1 MNKEKIGRLL
11 NAIEDI
17 LSELSSSDDKKYVV
31 FKDLEFLDRE
41 ILIDIA
47 KEHIVPGSNA
57 IAVMKCTYQGKGRK
71 ILDLLFKKDVLD
83 IVDPVSEL
91 VTEEMLSICYL
102 SNDEIIEKH
111 KNCFINIRTK
121 HLSDDVRELFK
132 DGDLVI
138 LQ

>member
-1 MNKEKIGRLL
+1 
-11 NAIEDI
+11 
-17 LSELSSSDDKKYVV
+17 
-31 FKDLEFLDRE
+31 
-41 ILIDIA
+41 
-47 KEHIVPGSNA
+47 
-57 IAVMKCTYQGKGRK
+57 MKCTYQGKGRK
-71 ILDLLFKKDVLD
+71 IFDLLFKKDVQD
-83 IVDPVSEL
+83 IVDSVSEL